1 MIFRKKYLR
10 GMELLRKKN
19 GKEPEQPDA
28 ENREI
33 ETIKRVRADD
43 DIKPEKHDVLAML
56 ISAFMIFVPVALIVL
71 LVMCLPILLTALLS

>member
-1 MIFRKKYLR
+1 
-10 GMELLRKKN
+10 MELLRKKN

-43 DIKPEKHDVLAML
+43 DIKPEKRDVLAML
-56 ISAFMIFVPVALIVL
+56 ISAFVIFVPVALIVL

>member
-19 GKEPEQPDA
+19 SKEPEQPDA

-33 ETIKRVRADD
+33 ETIKRVYADD
-43 DIKPEKHDVLAML
+43 DIKPEKRDVLAML
-56 ISAFMIFVPVALIVL
+56 ISAFVIFVPVALIVL

>member
-1 MIFRKKYLR
+1 
-10 GMELLRKKN
+10 MELLRKKN

-33 ETIKRVRADD
+33 ETIKTVRADD
-43 DIKPEKHDVLAML
+43 DIKPEKRDVLAML
-56 ISAFMIFVPVALIVL
+56 ISAFVIFVPVALIVL